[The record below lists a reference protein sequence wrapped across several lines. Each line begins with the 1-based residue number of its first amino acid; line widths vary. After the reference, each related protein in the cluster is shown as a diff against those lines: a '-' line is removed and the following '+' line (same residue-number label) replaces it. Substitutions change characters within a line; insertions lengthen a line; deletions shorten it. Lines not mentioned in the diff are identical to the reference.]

1 MEKYI
6 VTLIILGMLVFCLCT
21 FPVFSNTMDQ
31 MYLIISDDFVADKIL
46 FKSEKWQANDY
57 YVYKIDNCENELA
70 KRIPQGKIIKEYT
83 FLNQHNIKTDNP
95 FMQCILSGEQWVCGL
110 PYVVD

>member
-46 FKSEKWQANDY
+46 FK
-57 YVYKIDNCENELA
+57 IDNCENELA

-95 FMQCILSGEQWVCGL
+95 FMQCILSGKQWVCGL